1 MSDEKRILVT
11 LDGSKRSKRT
21 VDYLC
26 GFNPFK
32 TRQITLFNITTPVP
46 EAYYDLTQNSFSKIA
61 ASQVKAWEMGQKT
74 IMTEF
79 LKEARQTMIAAGYA
93 PENIEVK
100 LSNREKGVA
109 RGILNE
115 IGSNEYHTLVIRRR
129 GSANSIMGITMGGV
143 AAKLVEKADKIPL
156 IIAGTREIQHYLCIA
171 VDGSPGSRH
180 AIQYTAEMMGR
191 TDCRILLCAIMRT
204 TVTDSVPEGK
214 DPFVDMSL
222 HAKWKL
228 EDALTE
234 AKAILTQAGIPD
246 DRIEARLIQGAES
259 RAGALLDTAR
269 AAKCDTIVLGR
280 KGVSDL
286 DTFDLGRIPRKIIYA
301 SRKFTIWLIP

>member
-26 GFNPFK
+26 SFTPFK
-32 TRQITLFNITTPVP
+32 TRQVTLFNITTPVP
-46 EAYYDLTQNSFSKIA
+46 EAYYDLNQNSFGKIA
-61 ASQVKAWEMGQKT
+61 VSQVKAWEMGQKT

-79 LKEARQTMIAAGYA
+79 LKEARQKMITAGYVPA
-93 PENIEVK
+93 NIEVK
-100 LSNREKGVA
+100 LSKQEKGVA

-129 GSANSIMGITMGGV
+129 GNANSIMGVTMGGV

-156 IIAGTREIQHYLCIA
+156 IIAGTRQIQHYLCIA
-171 VDGSPGSRH
+171 VDGSAGSKR
-180 AIQYTAEMMGR
+180 AIQYTAEIMGK

-214 DPFVDMSL
+214 DPFVDMSIQ
-222 HAKWKL
+222 AKCKL
-228 EDALTE
+228 EKALTE
-234 AKAILTQAGIPD
+234 AKENLTQGGIPD
-246 DRIEARLIQGAES
+246 DRIETRLIQGAES
-259 RAGALLDTAR
+259 RAGALLETAR

-280 KGVSDL
+280 KGVSDVEA
-286 DTFDLGRIPRKIIYA
+286 FDLGRIPRKIIYA

>member
-26 GFNPFK
+26 SFTPFK
-32 TRQITLFNITTPVP
+32 TRQVTLFNITTPVP
-46 EAYYDLTQNSFSKIA
+46 EAYYDLNQNSFGKIA
-61 ASQVKAWEMGQKT
+61 VSQVKAWEMGQKT

-79 LKEARQTMIAAGYA
+79 LKEARQKMITAGYVPA
-93 PENIEVK
+93 NIEVK
-100 LSNREKGVA
+100 LSKQEKGVA

-129 GSANSIMGITMGGV
+129 GNANSIMGVTMGGV

-156 IIAGTREIQHYLCIA
+156 IIAGTRQIQHYLCIA
-171 VDGSPGSRH
+171 VDGSAGSKR
-180 AIQYTAEMMGR
+180 AIQYTAEIMGK

-214 DPFVDMSL
+214 DPFVDMSIQ
-222 HAKWKL
+222 AKRKL
-228 EDALTE
+228 ENALTE
-234 AKAILTQAGIPD
+234 AKENLTQGGIPD
-246 DRIEARLIQGAES
+246 DRIETRLIQGAES

-280 KGVSDL
+280 KGVSDVEA
-286 DTFDLGRIPRKIIYA
+286 FDLGRIPRKIIYA

>member
-21 VDYLC
+21 IDYLC
-26 GFNPFK
+26 SFTPFK
-32 TRQITLFNITTPVP
+32 TRQVTLFNITTPVP
-46 EAYYDLTQNSFSKIA
+46 EAYYDLNQNSFGKIA
-61 ASQVKAWEMGQKT
+61 VSQVKAWEMGQKT

-79 LKEARQTMIAAGYA
+79 LKEARQKMITAGYVPA
-93 PENIEVK
+93 NIEVK
-100 LSNREKGVA
+100 LSKQEKGVA

-115 IGSNEYHTLVIRRR
+115 IGSNAYHTLVIRRK
-129 GSANSIMGITMGGV
+129 GSANSIMGVTMGGV

-156 IIAGTREIQHYLCIA
+156 IIAGTRQIQHYLCIA
-171 VDGSPGSRH
+171 VDGSAGSKR
-180 AIQYTAEMMGR
+180 AIQYTAEIMGK

-214 DPFVDMSL
+214 DPFVDMSIQ
-222 HAKWKL
+222 AKYKL
-228 EDALTE
+228 ENALAE
-234 AKAILTQAGIPD
+234 AKENLTQAGIPD
-246 DRIEARLIQGAES
+246 DRIETRLIQGAES

-280 KGVSDL
+280 KGMSDVEA
-286 DTFDLGRIPRKIIYA
+286 FDLGRIPRKIIYA

>member
-26 GFNPFK
+26 SFTPFK
-32 TRQITLFNITTPVP
+32 TRQVTLFNITTPVP
-46 EAYYDLTQNSFSKIA
+46 EAYYDLNQNSFGKIA
-61 ASQVKAWEMGQKT
+61 VSQVKAWEMGQKT

-79 LKEARQTMIAAGYA
+79 LKETRQKMITAGYVPA
-93 PENIEVK
+93 NIEVK
-100 LSNREKGVA
+100 LSKQEKGVA

-115 IGSNEYHTLVIRRR
+115 IEINEYHTLVIRRK
-129 GSANSIMGITMGGV
+129 GSANSIMGVTMGGV

-171 VDGSPGSRH
+171 VDGSAGSKR
-180 AIQYTAEMMGR
+180 AIQYTAEIMGK

-214 DPFVDMSL
+214 DPFVDMSIQ
-222 HAKWKL
+222 AKFKL
-228 EDALTE
+228 ENALAE
-234 AKAILTQAGIPD
+234 AKENLTQAGIPN
-246 DRIEARLIQGAES
+246 DRIETRLIQGAES

-280 KGVSDL
+280 KGVSDVEA
-286 DTFDLGRIPRKIIYA
+286 FDLGRIPRKIIYA

>member
-26 GFNPFK
+26 SFTPFK
-32 TRQITLFNITTPVP
+32 TRQVTLFNITTPVP
-46 EAYYDLTQNSFSKIA
+46 EAYYDLSQNSFGKIA
-61 ASQVKAWEMGQKT
+61 VSQVKAWEMGQKT

-79 LKEARQTMIAAGYA
+79 LKEARQKMIAAGYV
-93 PENIEVK
+93 PGNIEVK
-100 LSNREKGVA
+100 LSNQEKGVA

-129 GSANSIMGITMGGV
+129 GRANSIMGVTMGGV

-171 VDGSPGSRH
+171 VDGSAGSKR
-180 AIQYTAEMMGR
+180 AIQYTAEIMGK

-204 TVTDSVPEGK
+204 TVTDSVAEGK
-214 DPFVDMSL
+214 DPFVDMSIQ
-222 HAKWKL
+222 AKCKL
-228 EDALTE
+228 ENALSE
-234 AKAILTQAGIPD
+234 AKENLTQEGIAD
-246 DRIEARLIQGAES
+246 DRIETRLIQGAES

-280 KGVSDL
+280 KGVSEVE
-286 DTFDLGRIPRKIIYA
+286 TFDLGRIPRKIVYA